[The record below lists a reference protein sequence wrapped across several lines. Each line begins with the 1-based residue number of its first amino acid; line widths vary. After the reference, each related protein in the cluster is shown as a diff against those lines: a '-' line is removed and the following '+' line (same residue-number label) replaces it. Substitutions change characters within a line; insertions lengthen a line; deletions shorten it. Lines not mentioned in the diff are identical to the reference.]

1 LSIFIEPPSI
11 EELERRLISRNTD
24 DAETI
29 KTRVQKAEEE
39 MSYASEFDRIVINT
53 DLDEAKKEIESLI
66 KNFISN

>member
-1 LSIFIEPPSI
+1 
-11 EELERRLISRNTD
+11 
-24 DAETI
+24 
-29 KTRVQKAEEE
+29 